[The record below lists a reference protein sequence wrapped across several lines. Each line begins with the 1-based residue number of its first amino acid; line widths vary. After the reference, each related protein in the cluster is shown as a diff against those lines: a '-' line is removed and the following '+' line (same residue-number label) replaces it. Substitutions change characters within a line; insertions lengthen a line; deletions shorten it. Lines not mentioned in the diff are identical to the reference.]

1 MAGENQGEWIMKR
14 IIGGLAAGIVAFVV
28 VLGSIEYI
36 AHQLAAKSGSTAMLA
51 LVAFAYFLSALAGG
65 YLAARICNRTW
76 TAWAIAAVV
85 AAGSIASLF
94 QFPHPLWM
102 QIASVAA
109 PLLGGALAVR
119 LAGVKHEA
127 APVGDGR

>member
-1 MAGENQGEWIMKR
+1 MKR
-14 IIGGLAAGIVAFVV
+14 IIGGLAAGIAAFVV

-36 AHQLAAKSGSTAMLA
+36 AHQLAAKSGSAAMLA
-51 LVAFAYFLSALAGG
+51 LVALAYFLSALAGG
-65 YLAARICNRTW
+65 YLAARISNRSW
-76 TAWAIAAVV
+76 TAWAIAALV

-102 QIASVAA
+102 QIASVVA

-127 APVGDGR
+127 APVGDAR